1 MLFIPRTVRLILH
14 LLTGLLIAAAL
25 HIVGRPVAPA
35 PVARWWLRGL
45 LQVFGIRVRVEG
57 APIDGPAV
65 RVANHV
71 SWLDIAL
78 IGAAAPTRFVA
89 KSEVAHWPLAG
100 WLADAAGS
108 FYIRRG
114 RGGATPL
121 LDQLVPH
128 LHRGGEFCFFP
139 EGTTTEGPLPGPFHA
154 RLFAAAIEADCHVQ
168 PVALSYG
175 RSPDGRDIAPFVGE
189 DSLFAHIL
197 RLLRAGPIEARV
209 QFGRPIPPTGTRD
222 ELAQA
227 AHATICRAL
236 RSAPIPAGE
245 VIPVLGTSA

>member
-1 MLFIPRTVRLILH
+1 M
-14 LLTGLLIAAAL
+14 
-25 HIVGRPVAPA
+25 
-35 PVARWWLRGL
+35 
-45 LQVFGIRVRVEG
+45 
-57 APIDGPAV
+57 